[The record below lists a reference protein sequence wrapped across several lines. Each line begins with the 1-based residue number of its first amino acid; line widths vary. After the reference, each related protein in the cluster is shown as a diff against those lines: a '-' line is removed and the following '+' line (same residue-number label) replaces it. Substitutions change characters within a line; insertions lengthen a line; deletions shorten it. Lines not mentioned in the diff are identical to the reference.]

1 MGRTDGHQWGDSVA
15 AYGEVF
21 MATVTVV
28 PPSVGAGGLLVNGS
42 FLIATYDGCTL
53 FRVSSLLAM
62 TRKALVH
69 SA

>member
-42 FLIATYDGCTL
+42 FLIATYLDHAVTL
-53 FRVSSLLAM
+53 ELRRLQ
-62 TRKALVH
+62 
-69 SA
+69 